1 MLTILL
7 AGPGGNWMG
16 FLIPLILLVLMLKGG
31 SYLHTKFTAWSAARK
46 RRKDH
51 LPQN

>member
-16 FLIPLILLVLMLKGG
+16 FLIPLVLLVVLLKGG
-31 SYLHTKFTAWSAARK
+31 SYLYGRFTAWNAARK
-46 RRKDH
+46 RRKH
-51 LPQN
+51 HITQP